1 MPDIYAIGEVL
12 VAFISKDV
20 DSVER
25 SKEFTL
31 AIAGA
36 EANVAVGATRLG
48 LDVALQSQVGI
59 DLLGTVVLNHLS
71 AESVKVDLIKRID
84 RFTGTMVRNQG
95 EINPI
100 DVSYLRKG
108 SAASEM
114 QPDDINIEALLASKW
129 LHVTGITC
137 AISKSAQETVK
148 TAMRLAKSGMVK
160 TSFDLNIRKKLW
172 SSEEARAALLPL
184 MQEVDLLI
192 GGVSEFEIVFSSQ
205 DPEINL
211 QRAAELGISTA
222 IMTDGPNLMRV
233 AHAGERF
240 NYTPITRATVDP
252 VGSGDAF
259 VAGLLSGLIGGLSL
273 SLAVTQGSEC
283 GSLVAS
289 KVGDWTG
296 LPYGIKGVMK

>member
-1 MPDIYAIGEVL
+1 MPDIYTIGEVL
-12 VAFISKDV
+12 VAFITKGV
-20 DSVER
+20 DSVEF

-48 LDVALQSQVGI
+48 LDVALQSRVGK

-71 AESVKVDLIKRID
+71 AEAVKVDLMKRSD

-95 EINPI
+95 NTNPI
-100 DVSYLRKG
+100 DVSYLREG

-114 QPDDINIEALLASKW
+114 QPDDINIEALLASQW

-148 TAMRLAKSGMVK
+148 TAMQLAKNGMVK

-172 SSEEARAALLPL
+172 SSEDARAALLPL
-184 MQEVDLLI
+184 MKDVDLLI
-192 GGVSEFEIVFSSQ
+192 GGVSEFELVFSDQ

-211 QRAAELGISTA
+211 RRAAELGISTA
-222 IMTDGPNLMRV
+222 IMTDGPNLMRISQV
-233 AHAGERF
+233 GERF

-259 VAGLLSGLIGGLSL
+259 VAGLLSGLIGGLTLPS
-273 SLAVTQGSEC
+273 AVAQGSEC

-289 KVGDWTG
+289 NVGDWTG
-296 LPYGIKGVMK
+296 LPYGTKGVMK